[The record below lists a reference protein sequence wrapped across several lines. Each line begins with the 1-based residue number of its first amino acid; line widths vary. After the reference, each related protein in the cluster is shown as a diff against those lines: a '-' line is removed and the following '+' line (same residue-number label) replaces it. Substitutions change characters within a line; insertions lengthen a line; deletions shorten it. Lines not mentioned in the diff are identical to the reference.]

1 MTSLPKP
8 EWLKKR
14 IPNKRSIEEIAA
26 LLRGLSLH
34 TVCEGANC
42 PNAGECFA
50 SGTATF
56 MILGDTCTRNCRFC
70 AVKKG
75 EPLPLDPNE
84 PEHVA
89 EAAQKL
95 ALKHIVVTSVTRDDL
110 PDGGASHFAQVTK
123 SLRKACPTSTIE
135 LLIPDLQGNWEALEI
150 IVNEHP
156 DVLNHNVETVPS
168 LYPLVRPQAKYERS
182 IELLRRVKEIDSSII
197 TKSGLMVGLGE
208 QVDEVAS
215 VMDDLIG
222 AGCDMLTIGQYLQP
236 SPAHLPIA
244 EYVAP
249 EQFERYKRIAL
260 EKGFSFVASGPFV
273 RSSYHA
279 HEGIT
284 QLRFSTSEEVR

>member
-1 MTSLPKP
+1 
-8 EWLKKR
+8 
-14 IPNKRSIEEIAA
+14 
-26 LLRGLSLH
+26 
-34 TVCEGANC
+34 
-42 PNAGECFA
+42 
-50 SGTATF
+50 

-75 EPLPLDPNE
+75 EPFPLDPNE

-89 EAAQKL
+89 KAAQKL

-110 PDGGASHFAQVTK
+110 PDGGASHFVQVTK
-123 SLRKACPTSTIE
+123 NLRKACPTSTIE

-156 DVLNHNVETVPS
+156 DVLNHNVETIPS

-208 QVDEVAS
+208 QDDEVTS

-244 EYVAP
+244 EYVTP